1 MNEVVAGSQP
11 VDLTNCDRE
20 PIHIP
25 GAIQPFGFLVTVG
38 ADWIIQR
45 AANTEPF
52 VGIEP
57 LGLLGRPL
65 AELFLPHALRSLRA
79 RVQHLRGEDA
89 VERIFSLR
97 LMEGGRTFDVA
108 LHFSGRAIVIECE
121 PARGDEIEV
130 SSLVRSMV
138 TRIQTADTI
147 QTILREG
154 ARQVRMLTGFDR
166 VMVYRFAASGSGEVV
181 AEALEP
187 GVDSFLGLNFPAT
200 DIPKQARALYVR
212 NIFRII
218 ADVDDASCPIEPIEA
233 GDPLDLSLALFRAV
247 SPIHIEYLKN
257 MGVRASLSISIVID
271 GKLWGLFACHHYSP
285 RLPSFAERSAAELFG
300 QMFSLLVESR
310 LRAEITAYEDKARR
324 VADRL
329 MAAAA
334 KDSDRLH
341 DAQWMGD
348 LVLDAIPADGVGVM
362 VDDKVSLTGLTPD
375 ERQFRDLLMALNRR
389 DPGQILTTDRIIDI
403 HPEAEAYA
411 SRAAG
416 LLAVPISRR
425 PRDYVVL
432 FRAERLRSV
441 RWAGDHEKEV
451 EYGPNG
457 PRLTPRKSFEEWS
470 ELVRGEARPF
480 EEAEIRVAEAL
491 RSTLL
496 EVVLRLTEQAS
507 EERRRATEQQN
518 LLISELNHRVRN
530 ILALIRA
537 LMGQTS
543 REAEDVGSFVATLD
557 SRIQSLA
564 RAHDQLT
571 ADQWGP
577 ARLEELIS
585 TEGRAYFD
593 ASRQAIRMTGPDVS
607 ITPDAFVVMALVVH
621 ELVTNAAKYGALSD
635 SGTVDIGWSIEPDGD
650 LLIDWREIGGPAVMP
665 PKRRGFGTTVIENSI
680 PHELGGEAKVAYK
693 TAGFEGTFRLP
704 ARYVA
709 SSREREEGTVAKT
722 VAPTSDTGRNLVAG
736 RKVLL
741 VEDSALIALDA
752 EDSLREMGAADVVLA
767 ASNGVAAKALD
778 TGEITLAVL
787 DFNLGREN
795 SLPTAER
802 LQQAG
807 IPFVFAS
814 GYGGDGT
821 IPERF
826 ASVPTIVKPYGT
838 AQIEQ
843 AFAELA
849 AALGD

>member
-1 MNEVVAGSQP
+1 MNDVEAGSLP

-25 GAIQPFGFLVTVG
+25 GSIQPFGFLIAVG

-52 VGIEP
+52 VGIDP

-65 AELFLPHALRSLRA
+65 NELFLPHALRSLRSRA
-79 RVQHLRGEDA
+79 THLRGEDA

-97 LMEGGRTFDVA
+97 LVEGGRTFDVA
-108 LHFSGRAIVIECE
+108 LHFSGRSIIIECE

-138 TRIQTADTI
+138 TRIQTAETM

-166 VMVYRFAASGSGEVV
+166 VMVYRFAPSGAGEVV

-187 GVDSFLGLNFPAT
+187 GIDSFLGLNFPAS
-200 DIPKQARALYVR
+200 DIPKQARTLYLR

-218 ADVDDASCPIEPIEA
+218 SDVDDTPCPIEPVGE
-233 GDPLDLSLALFRAV
+233 GEPLDLSLALFRAV

-271 GKLWGLFACHHYSP
+271 GKLWGLFACHHYNP

-310 LRAEITAYEDKARR
+310 LRAEMNAYEDRARK

-348 LVLDAIPADGVGVM
+348 LVLDAIPADGVGVF
-362 VDDKVSLTGLTPD
+362 VDDAVSLSGLTPD
-375 ERQFRDLLMALNRR
+375 DEQFRSLLKTLNRR
-389 DPGQILTTDRIIDI
+389 EAGQIFTTNRIAEI
-403 HPEAEAYA
+403 HAEGADY
-411 SRAAG
+411 SGKAAG

-432 FRAERLRSV
+432 FRSERLRSV
-441 RWAGDHEKEV
+441 RWAGNQEKDI

-457 PRLTPRKSFEEWS
+457 PRLTPRQSFAEWS
-470 ELVRGEARPF
+470 ELVRGEAKPF
-480 EEAEIRVAEAL
+480 DDAEMRVAEAL

-496 EVVLRLTEQAS
+496 EVVLRLTEAAS
-507 EERRRATEQQN
+507 EERRRAAEQQN
-518 LLISELNHRVRN
+518 LLIGELNHRVRN

-543 REAEDVGSFVATLD
+543 READDVGSFVATLD

-577 ARLEELIS
+577 ARLEDLIN
-585 TEGRAYFD
+585 TEGKAYFEPD
-593 ASRQAIRMTGPDVS
+593 RQSIRMTGPDVA
-607 ITPDAFVVMALVVH
+607 ITPDAFTVMALVIH

-635 SGTVDIGWSIEPDGD
+635 SGTVDVEWRIEPNGD
-650 LLIDWREIGGPAVMP
+650 LAIDWRESGGPAVMP

-680 PHELGGEAKVAYK
+680 PHELGGEATTSYK
-693 TAGFEGTFRLP
+693 TAGFEGHFRLP

-709 SSREREEGTVAKT
+709 SSRDRGGDSKKVKPEMKGGGEFVSGK
-722 VAPTSDTGRNLVAG
+722 
-736 RKVLL
+736 KVLL
-741 VEDSALIALDA
+741 LEDSALIALDA
-752 EDSLREMGAADVVLA
+752 EDSLREMGASDVVLA
-767 ASNGVAAKALD
+767 AGNAVAARAID
-778 TGEITLAVL
+778 AGDIELAVL

-795 SLPTAER
+795 SMPTAER
-802 LQQAG
+802 LMQEG

-814 GYGGDGT
+814 GYGGEGT
-821 IPERF
+821 IPDRF
-826 ASVPTIVKPYGT
+826 AEVPTIVKPYGT
-838 AQIEQ
+838 LQMEQ

-849 AALGD
+849 GKTGN

>member
-1 MNEVVAGSQP
+1 MTGAEP

-25 GAIQPFGFLVTVG
+25 GSIQPFGFLIVVG
-38 ADWIIQR
+38 ADWIVQR
-45 AANTEPF
+45 AANTERF
-52 VGIEP
+52 TGIDS
-57 LGLLGRPL
+57 LGLLGRSL
-65 AELFLPHALRSLRA
+65 NKVFLPHAIRSLRA
-79 RVQHLRGEDA
+79 RVALLRSEDA
-89 VERIFSLR
+89 VERIFALR
-97 LMEGGRTFDVA
+97 LIEGAHPFDVA
-108 LHFSGRAIVIECE
+108 LHFSGRSIVIECE

-130 SSLVRSMV
+130 SSLVRSMIS
-138 TRIQTADTI
+138 RIQSTPSLDA
-147 QTILREG
+147 ILREG

-166 VMVYRFAASGSGEVV
+166 VMVYRFAQSGAGEVV

-187 GVDSFLGLNFPAT
+187 GIESFLGLNFPAT

-218 ADVDDASCPIEPIEA
+218 SDVDDVPCVIEPREEA
-233 GDPLDLSLALFRAV
+233 EPLDLSLALFRAV
-247 SPIHIEYLKN
+247 SPIHVEYLKN
-257 MGVRASLSISIVID
+257 MGVRASLSISIIID

-310 LRAEITAYEDKARR
+310 LRAEVTAYEERARK

-348 LVLDAIPADGVGVM
+348 LMLDAIPADGVGVF
-362 VDDKVSLTGLTPD
+362 VEENVSLSGLTPT
-375 ERQFRDLLMALNRR
+375 EEQFRGLLTALNRR
-389 DPGQILTTDRIIDI
+389 EAGQIFTTNRVAEID
-403 HPEAEAYA
+403 PEAEAYA
-411 SRAAG
+411 GKVAG
-416 LLAVPISRR
+416 ILALPISRR

-441 RWAGDHEKEV
+441 RWAGSQEKDI

-457 PRLTPRKSFEEWS
+457 PRLTPRQSFAEWA
-470 ELVRGEARPF
+470 ELVRGEAEPF
-480 EEAEIRVAEAL
+480 GEAEIRVAEAL

-496 EVVLRLTEQAS
+496 EVVLRLTEVAS
-507 EERRRATEQQN
+507 EDRRRAAEQQK

-543 REAEDVGSFVATLD
+543 RDSDDVGSFVATLD

-577 ARLEELIS
+577 ARLQELIS

-593 ASRQAIRMTGPDVS
+593 AERQAMRMTGPDVS
-607 ITPDAFVVMALVVH
+607 ITPDAFTVMALVVH

-635 SGTVDIGWSIEPDGD
+635 SGTVDVDWRIDSNGD
-650 LLIDWREIGGPAVMP
+650 LVIDWRELGGPAVMP
-665 PKRRGFGTTVIENSI
+665 PRRRGFGTTVIENSI
-680 PHELGGEAKVAYK
+680 PHELGGEATTSYR
-693 TAGFEGTFRLP
+693 TAGFEARFVLP

-709 SSREREEGTVAKT
+709 SSQEKDMGPRKVAADMKGGG
-722 VAPTSDTGRNLVAG
+722 DLVTG

-752 EDSLREMGAADVVLA
+752 EDSLREMGASDVVLA
-767 ASNGVAAKALD
+767 ASNGVAGKAID
-778 TGEITLAVL
+778 NGDIEFAVL

-802 LQQAG
+802 LRQEG

-821 IPERF
+821 IPDRF
-826 ASVPTIVKPYGT
+826 SEIPIIVKPYGT
-838 AQIEQ
+838 SQMLQ
-843 AFAELA
+843 AFAELSA
-849 AALGD
+849 RLSS

>member
-1 MNEVVAGSQP
+1 MTIGDLGSRS

-25 GAIQPFGFLVTVG
+25 GSIQPFGFLITVG
-38 ADWIIQR
+38 ADWMIQR
-45 AANTEPF
+45 AANTEAYF
-52 VGIEP
+52 GIEP

-65 AELFLPHALRSLRA
+65 AELFLPHSMKSLRGRA
-79 RVQHLRGEDA
+79 SHLRGDDA

-97 LMEGGRTFDVA
+97 LLEGGRTFDVA
-108 LHFSGRAIVIECE
+108 IHFSDRSIVIECE
-121 PARGDEIEV
+121 PARGDEIEI

-138 TRIQTADTI
+138 TRVQRADSIQS
-147 QTILREG
+147 ILREG
-154 ARQVRMLTGFDR
+154 ARQVRLLTGFDR
-166 VMVYRFAASGSGEVV
+166 VMVYRFAPGGSGEVV

-187 GVDSFLGLNFPAT
+187 GIDSFLGLNFPAS
-200 DIPKQARALYVR
+200 DIPQQARTLYVR
-212 NIFRII
+212 NVFRII
-218 ADVDDASCPIEPIEA
+218 ADVDDVPCPIEPRED
-233 GDPLDLSLALFRAV
+233 GEPLDLSLSLFRSV
-247 SPIHIEYLKN
+247 SPIHVEYLKN
-257 MGVRASLSISIVID
+257 MGVRASLSISIIIG

-310 LRAEITAYEDKARR
+310 LNAEITAYEDKARK

-334 KDSDRLH
+334 QDSDRLS

-348 LVLDAIPADGVGVM
+348 LVLDAIPADGVGVF
-362 VDDKVSLTGLTPD
+362 VDDRLSLSGLTPNED
-375 ERQFRDLLMALNRR
+375 QFRALVGSLNRR
-389 DPGQILTTDRIIDI
+389 EAGQIFTTSRIGDVL
-403 HPEAEAYA
+403 PEARTYA
-411 SRAAG
+411 HKAAG
-416 LLAVPISRR
+416 LLAIPISRR

-441 RWAGDHEKEV
+441 RWAGSQDKDI

-470 ELVRGEARPF
+470 ELVSGEAEPF
-480 EEAEIRVAEAL
+480 RDSELRVAEAL

-496 EVVLRLTEQAS
+496 EVVLRLTEAAS
-507 EERRRATEQQN
+507 EERRKFAEQQK

-543 REAEDVGSFVATLD
+543 RDAGDVDSFVATLD
-557 SRIQSLA
+557 SRIQALA

-577 ARLEELIS
+577 ARLEDLIE
-585 TEGRAYFD
+585 TEGRAYFQPD
-593 ASRQAIRMTGPDVS
+593 RQAIRMTGPDVA
-607 ITPDAFVVMALVVH
+607 ITPDAFTVMALVMH

-635 SGTVDIGWSIEPDGD
+635 SGTVHVAWEIDPDGA
-650 LLIDWREIGGPAVMP
+650 LVIDWREIGGPAVMP
-665 PKRRGFGTTVIENSI
+665 PKRRGFGTTVIETSI
-680 PHELGGEAKVAYK
+680 PHELGGEAKTFYK
-693 TAGFEGTFRLP
+693 MAGFEARFVLP
-704 ARYVA
+704 ERYIA
-709 SSREREEGTVAKT
+709 SSRERDEQTKKIA
-722 VAPTSDTGRNLVAG
+722 APSKGDGDFVRG
-736 RKVLL
+736 KKVLL
-741 VEDSALIALDA
+741 VEDSALIAMDA

-778 TGEITLAVL
+778 AGGIELAVL

-795 SLPTAER
+795 SMPTAER
-802 LQQAG
+802 LMEAG
-807 IPFVFAS
+807 IPFLFAS
-814 GYGGDGT
+814 GYGGEGT

-826 ASVPTIVKPYGT
+826 ADVPMIVKPYGT
-838 AQIEQ
+838 DQMQQ
-843 AFAELA
+843 AIAELA
-849 AALGD
+849 ARAAGSE